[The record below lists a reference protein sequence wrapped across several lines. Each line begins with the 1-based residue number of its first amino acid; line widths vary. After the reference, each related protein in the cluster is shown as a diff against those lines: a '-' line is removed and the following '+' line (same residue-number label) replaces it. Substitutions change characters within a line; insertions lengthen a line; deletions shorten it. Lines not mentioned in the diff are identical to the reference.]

1 MPHQIAPML
10 KRLFAATCLLWAGA
24 ACSAS
29 HNIPGAGVSFDAPDG
44 FSELTTDEIRQKW
57 ISGAPPKF
65 AVGNARRTTTIAYDL
80 KPHKISANQL
90 GEVKTFFEKTFE
102 RIIPGLAWQRR
113 ELIEHGGQTWIL
125 FEMTS
130 NAIDTDIHNLML
142 FTPYREQLL
151 IFNFNSTRQEFPA
164 LEAALRRSLQTIR
177 LESR

>member
-1 MPHQIAPML
+1 
-10 KRLFAATCLLWAGA
+10 
-24 ACSAS
+24 
-29 HNIPGAGVSFDAPDG
+29 
-44 FSELTTDEIRQKW
+44 
-57 ISGAPPKF
+57 
-65 AVGNARRTTTIAYDL
+65 
-80 KPHKISANQL
+80 
-90 GEVKTFFEKTFE
+90 VKTFFEKTFE

-113 ELIEHGGQTWIL
+113 EMIEHGGQTWVL

>member
-1 MPHQIAPML
+1 MRAARLLFSTLALLLAP
-10 KRLFAATCLLWAGA
+10 LLASSAW
-24 ACSAS
+24 SAS
-29 HNIPGAGVSFDAPDG
+29 FSIPGAGVSFEAPEG
-44 FSELTTDEIRQKW
+44 FTELTADEIRQKW
-57 ISGAPPKF
+57 ISGTPPKF
-65 AVGNARRTTTIAYDL
+65 AVGNERRTTTIAYDL
-80 KPHKISANQL
+80 KPHKVQASQI

-113 ELIEHGGQTWIL
+113 EMIEHGGQTWVL

-164 LEAALRRSLQTIR
+164 LEAALRRSLLTIR
-177 LESR
+177 LEGH